1 MLIIALKVLFLF
13 KSNKYIVY
21 FSKNENVN
29 IIKKIYIYFL
39 KLSPL
44 IRKNIKHTKTI
55 SLNRLIV
62 CEIDK

>member
-44 IRKNIKHTKTI
+44 IRKKIKLTKI
-55 SLNRLIV
+55 NSLNKLIF
-62 CEIDK
+62 CETDK